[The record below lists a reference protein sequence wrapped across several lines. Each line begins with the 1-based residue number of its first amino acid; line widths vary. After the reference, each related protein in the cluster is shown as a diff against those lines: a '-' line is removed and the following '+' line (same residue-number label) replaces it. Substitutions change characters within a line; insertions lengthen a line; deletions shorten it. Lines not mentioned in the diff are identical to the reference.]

1 MFVEK
6 LRVVVFT
13 QGGLGIPI
21 SRLVAKLPN
30 VTLAGIF
37 CEQEIPR
44 RRPLS
49 ERLRRN
55 LTYHGYVGTLLRI
68 AQAGVRRINPEGNHV
83 LPDDVGEL
91 RSIARECSAVFTIT
105 ADLHDPTVLESIR
118 ATKPDVGLVVGTTIV
133 KPSLYDLPRLGSL
146 NLHQGKV
153 PEYRGS
159 APAFWALFN
168 NETEYGVTVHRVV
181 KRVDAGDVVLSA
193 TVPFNYDFV
202 RYRLDFKRF
211 LKDFEESL
219 GPISVDLM
227 IEAVRRIADGSAKF
241 TPQDE
246 SKAFQTRRPTYSQEK
261 EMRKVINRRYRA
273 ERRDS

>member
-1 MFVEK
+1 MSG

-13 QGGLGIPI
+13 QGGLGISI

-37 CEQEIPR
+37 CEKEIPR
-44 RRPLS
+44 RRPLP

-55 LTYHGYVGTLLRI
+55 ITYYGYVGTLFRV
-68 AQAGVRRINPEGNHV
+68 ARAGVRRISPGANLV
-83 LPDDVGEL
+83 LPDDVGAL
-91 RSIARECSAVFTIT
+91 RSIAAECSAVFTIT
-105 ADLHDPTVLESIR
+105 PDLHDPTVLESIS
-118 ATKPDVGLVVGTTIV
+118 ATRPDLGLVVGTTIV

-159 APAFWALFN
+159 APMFWALFN
-168 NETEYGVTVHRVV
+168 NETEYGVTIHRVV

-193 TVPFNYDFV
+193 TVPLKYDFH
-202 RYRLDFKRF
+202 RYGLDFKRF
-211 LKDFEESL
+211 LNDFEETL
-219 GPISVDLM
+219 GPISIELM
-227 IEAVRRIADGSAKF
+227 VEAVRRIAAGSATF

-246 SKAFQTRRPTYSQEK
+246 SKAVRTRRPTYAQVR
-261 EMRKVINRRYRA
+261 EMRKVISRRYK
-273 ERRDS
+273 EQQPGL